1 MAASLPV
8 VVSNT
13 EPLPEILG
21 GHGLVL
27 ELDPDAFHHAFAELF
42 ADPARARALGGGARD
57 RAEALDGRIMEA
69 RQAELYLSLIKK
81 RYVVW
86 ASGLIFAR

>member
-21 GHGLVL
+21 AHRLVV
-27 ELDPDAFHHAFAELF
+27 ELDPDAFHQVFPELL
-42 ADPARARALGGGARD
+42 ADPARARALGGGAETEPKPSM
-57 RAEALDGRIMEA
+57 AVSWKPGKPSSI
-69 RQAELYLSLIKK
+69 
-81 RYVVW
+81 
-86 ASGLIFAR
+86 